1 MEQNPVVEASG
12 TAVDVIEAIAQPV
25 AEVTA
30 VPENAAQ
37 KILASMGVGMLP
49 CRMWYRSTTESYN
62 RIGGTEARANARRA
76 RQRVRFPDQQY
87 NCTFVPHPHSAKLQP
102 RLAESRQV
110 SRYKARQSVKAMR
123 V

>member
-1 MEQNPVVEASG
+1 MEQNPVVEAVG
-12 TAVDVIEAIAQPV
+12 PVADPIEAISQPV

-49 CRMWYRSTTESYN
+49 CRMFYRGKTERYN
-62 RIGGTEARANARRA
+62 RIGGTEVRANARRA

-87 NCTFVPHPHSAKLQP
+87 NCTFVPHPTVKTPPA
-102 RLAESRQV
+102 AVSRQV
-110 SRYKARQSVKAMR
+110 SRHAIRQSVKAMR